1 MSLAR
6 ALRAVERNPLA
17 LYKPTPGQRRFH
29 HSPARVR
36 LLRAPN
42 QVGKSFCGAAE
53 ALFWMLGKHP
63 YQDVPPA
70 PSRGRLVPYSIDA
83 SKEIE
88 SKLWEL
94 LPKGALHPACKYDPD
109 RGFRVGTRR
118 ILRLRNGSTLT
129 IVSQEAGT
137 MAAAGATLDFVW
149 FDEPPPASVFA
160 EGMART
166 TSTGGRVWLTLTP
179 IGRPVGWL
187 KAEVERGSIE
197 DIHYGLSK
205 EACPWLT
212 EEQIEDIITHTL
224 PSESAQRIAGDWEG
238 SSPHR
243 YFGAFTDE
251 HITEELPG
259 VEVSIGISVD
269 HGEDAGREAA
279 LLVAFTRGASPQCW
293 FLDEYISEGHTG
305 IERDAQGILD
315 MLDRWDLRPE
325 AVDVAIGDTNSA
337 GKSEA
342 GFKVNTLLTESIA
355 VLSGMPAHAPPFKIM
370 PARKG
375 PGSVAFT
382 SRLLHSAMARGEGK
396 DFHVHPRCKTLIR
409 GFRHWRGPGGDSA
422 NKELSHALDA
432 ARYIGRSFL
441 DTRSKGVQ
449 SLRVR

>member
-6 ALRAVERNPLA
+6 ALQAVERNPLA
-17 LYKPTPGQRRFH
+17 LYRPTPGQQRFH
-29 HSPARVR
+29 DSTARVR

-70 PSRGRLVPYSIDA
+70 PSHGRLVPYSIDA

-94 LPKGALHPACKYDPD
+94 LPKGALHPGCKYDPD

-118 ILRLRNGSTLT
+118 ILRLRNGSTMT

-137 MAAAGATLDFVW
+137 MAAAGATLSWVW

-179 IGRPVGWL
+179 IGRPVDWL

-197 DIHYGLSK
+197 DIHYSLSR

-212 EEQIEDIITHTL
+212 QEQIDDIIAHTL
-224 PSESAQRIAGDWEG
+224 QSEAAQRIHAAWSG
-238 SSPHR
+238 SSTGR
-243 YFGAFTDE
+243 FFAAWEDSMITDD
-251 HITEELPG
+251 LPQG
-259 VEVSIGISVD
+259 EVEIGLGID
-269 HGEDAGREAA
+269 HGEDAGRELA
-279 LLVAFTRGASPQCW
+279 LLVAVERDGNKGRPRLW
-293 FLDEYISEGHTG
+293 FLDEYASAGKTG
-305 IERDAQGILD
+305 IDADATGILD
-315 MLDRWDLRPE
+315 MIERAGLQPE
-325 AVDVAIGDTNSA
+325 AVDIAVGDHNSA
-337 GKSEA
+337 GK
-342 GFKVNTLLTESIA
+342 GLGYKVNQLLTESIA
-355 VLSGMPAHAPPFKIM
+355 RQCGRPEHSPPFTVKPAH
-370 PARKG
+370 KG
-375 PGSVAFT
+375 PGSVVYT
-382 SRLLHSAMARGEGK
+382 SRLLHGCQVLDNFRVSS
-396 DFHVHPRCKTLIR
+396 RCPALID
-409 GFRHWRGPGGDSA
+409 GLRHWHGPHGSAA

-441 DTRSKGVQ
+441 DTRSRGLQ